1 MPLLIDSQ
9 RINLSLTVA
18 QLVEMHPRLK
28 EGARNLTSK
37 PSQTV
42 EAKGF
47 LYVQQREF
55 AVTTPK
61 DSSVSFLGSEDATT
75 CHILVL
81 KHTGS
86 GATCLAHLDGSDTK
100 AEVTTITSSVKSFSS
115 NAADGRLEVHLVGG
129 FNDDRR
135 LSQKLTS
142 QLLNS
147 LDQQKDEIHLV
158 TLCVSEL
165 NDKLEDDVHLPIIYG
180 IAVNVKTG
188 DLFPATFQ
196 DKGPEEDL
204 RSARSFTGGPMINIY
219 DAKTE
224 LLNIG
229 PYYWRPSPYA
239 YFWLEQDDERILQNL
254 STSPL
259 AEPPHFV
266 AHMRSTMMFLKNN
279 PEPQNF
285 LFPDKKPRTYKKNE
299 SGLWE
304 SVVGGTDLNKAEEVY
319 S

>member
-1 MPLLIDSQ
+1 MQP
-9 RINLSLTVA
+9 
-18 QLVEMHPRLK
+18 M
-28 EGARNLTSK
+28 EG
-37 PSQTV
+37 
-42 EAKGF
+42 
-47 LYVQQREF
+47 
-55 AVTTPK
+55 
-61 DSSVSFLGSEDATT
+61 
-75 CHILVL
+75 
-81 KHTGS
+81 
-86 GATCLAHLDGSDTK
+86 
-100 AEVTTITSSVKSFSS
+100 
-115 NAADGRLEVHLVGG
+115 
-129 FNDDRR
+129 
-135 LSQKLTS
+135 
-142 QLLNS
+142 S

-165 NDKLEDDVHLPIIYG
+165 NDKLEGDVHLPIIYG

-259 AEPPHFV
+259 AEPPYFV
-266 AHMRSTMMFLKNN
+266 AHLRSTMKFLKNN
-279 PEPQNF
+279 PEPQNS

-304 SVVGGTDLNKAEEVY
+304 MVVGEQI
-319 S
+319 

>member
-1 MPLLIDSQ
+1 MIA
-9 RINLSLTVA
+9 N
-18 QLVEMHPRLK
+18 
-28 EGARNLTSK
+28 
-37 PSQTV
+37 
-42 EAKGF
+42 
-47 LYVQQREF
+47 
-55 AVTTPK
+55 
-61 DSSVSFLGSEDATT
+61 
-75 CHILVL
+75 
-81 KHTGS
+81 
-86 GATCLAHLDGSDTK
+86 
-100 AEVTTITSSVKSFSS
+100 SVKSFSS
-115 NAADGRLEVHLVGG
+115 NTADGRLEVHLVGG

-142 QLLNS
+142 ELLSS

-158 TLCVSEL
+158 TLCVSEV
-165 NDKLEDDVHLPIIYG
+165 NDKLEDGVHLPIIYG

-188 DLFPATFQ
+188 DIFPATFQ

-204 RSARSFTGGPMINIY
+204 RSARTLTGGPMINIY
-219 DAKTE
+219 DAKSE

-229 PYYWRPSPYA
+229 PYYWRPFSFA

-266 AHMRSTMMFLKNN
+266 AHMRSTMTFLKNN
-279 PEPQNF
+279 PKPENS

-304 SVVGGTDLNKAEEVY
+304 MVVGDQI
-319 S
+319 